1 MPPNPMLCPMICPMI
16 CPMVWPRPRC
26 ASWGQTLRSALP
38 TKIGVLVL
46 SSVPAIGRSGA
57 DAGVRRGNEG
67 ESGVTRSG
75 DTDRV
80 DVAVDRCALDVGA
93 TGENSRENTFYD
105 G

>member
-1 MPPNPMLCPMICPMI
+1 
-16 CPMVWPRPRC
+16 
-26 ASWGQTLRSALP
+26 LRTPLP

-46 SSVPAIGRSGA
+46 SSVPEIGRSGA

-67 ESGVTRSG
+67 ESGVICSG
-75 DTDRV
+75 DTDRA
-80 DVAVDRCALDVGA
+80 DEAADRCALDVGA